1 MLRIEPARPGDLDE
15 IERLLGAHRLPLDG
29 LNAGSVD
36 LFVGRDGG
44 AIVAS
49 SGLEWHGPHA
59 LLRSVAVAPGR
70 QGQGLGE
77 AVTRAALD
85 AAARRQAAEVFLL
98 TTTAEPF
105 FARLGFET
113 VARADVP
120 AALQQSVEFTTAC
133 PASATVMRKRLGPAG

>member
-1 MLRIEPARPGDLDE
+1 MRIEPARAGDLE
-15 IERLLGAHRLPLDG
+15 GIERLLGGHRLPLDG
-29 LNAGSVD
+29 LRAGIVD
-36 LFVGRDGG
+36 VFVGRDGD

-49 SGLEWHGPHA
+49 AGLEWHGPHV

-77 AVTRAALD
+77 AVTRTALD
-85 AAARRQAAEVFLL
+85 AAARRPVGEVFLL
-98 TTTAEPF
+98 TTTAGPF

-113 VARADVP
+113 VTRADVP
-120 AALQQSVEFTTAC
+120 AALQASVEFTTAC